1 MDHRCGGM
9 RGRRAWVRLAAV
21 SVIAAGCL
29 VPGRRLD
36 AKPLDQLIPG
46 LFGGS
51 LRTTVC
57 PRCSVEAQVNPAGQ
71 VFSSL
76 SAEIASVLSQTP
88 VPSAS
93 GSFRFAW
100 DRDLDTF
107 VRYDQSLGAI
117 LANRVETLGRG
128 MAELS
133 VSYTHAD
140 FDTVEGA
147 SLDAMRF
154 TQPALSSAYLN
165 KLPAPDR
172 LRAQSDVLET
182 RLHLTL
188 SLDQIFFS
196 GAYGLTDSI
205 DVSAALSLTNVHMK
219 ASAQADIL
227 HPGSG
232 FGAVF
237 AIDQPGVCLD
247 TPFPFR
253 CARDSFDAS
262 AFGTGDIFLR
272 AKWHFYDTKYAD
284 LAVAGVLTVPTGN
297 ADDFLGFHDPT
308 FTPWIIVS
316 KSFGPISPHLN
327 VGYAFRSGKDVSQA
341 EWIAGA
347 DLLASK
353 WLTLNADFLG
363 YHDDRR
369 DGINDNVLQ
378 SAIGFK
384 INPIG
389 RLVIGGAFQFPL
401 NRDGLRADIIYTGQI
416 AYTF

>member
-1 MDHRCGGM
+1 MTGG
-9 RGRRAWVRLAAV
+9 RGWGRLAAV
-21 SVIAAGCL
+21 SLIAACCL

-51 LRTTVC
+51 LRTTIC
-57 PRCSVEAQVNPAGQ
+57 PRCSVEAQENPASQ

-76 SAEIASVLSQTP
+76 SAEIATVLSQAP

-100 DRDLDTF
+100 DSDLDTF

-128 MAELS
+128 TAEVS
-133 VSYTHAD
+133 VSYTHAG
-140 FDTVEGA
+140 FDTLEGT
-147 SLDAMRF
+147 SLSDMRF
-154 TQPALSSAYLN
+154 TQPALSSDYLN
-165 KLPAPDR
+165 KLPEPDR
-172 LRAQSDVLET
+172 LRAQSDVLQT

-188 SLDQIFFS
+188 DMDQFFFS
-196 GAYGLTDSI
+196 GAYGLTDSV
-205 DVSAALSLTNVHMK
+205 DVSAAVSLTRVHMEG
-219 ASAQADIL
+219 SAQADIL

-232 FGAVF
+232 YGAVF
-237 AIDQPGVCLD
+237 STDQQGVCLD

-253 CARDSFDAS
+253 CARDSFDQS

-272 AKWHFYDTKYAD
+272 AKWHFYDMRYAD
-284 LAVAGVLTVPTGN
+284 LAVSGVFTIPTGN

-316 KSFGPISPHLN
+316 KSFGRISPHLN
-327 VGYAFRSGKDVSQA
+327 VGYSFRSGKDVSQA
-341 EWIAGA
+341 DWIAGA
-347 DLLASK
+347 DFLACK

-363 YHDDRR
+363 FHDDRR

-378 SAIGFK
+378 SALGFK

-389 RLVIGGAFQFPL
+389 RLVIGGAFQLPL
-401 NRDGLRADIIYTGQI
+401 NRDGLRADVIYTGQI